1 MPSYPRWLLPSGSD
15 ICPLIRMGLGLNSRT
30 ITHRAFADECGKLS
44 QERARE
50 IGRMRRNRRGR
61 YSNAEKALQQI
72 ALLPYD
78 DTLGR

>member
-1 MPSYPRWLLPSGSD
+1 MSDSSIYPRWLLPNASD
-15 ICPLIRMGLGLNSRT
+15 ICALIRMGLGLNART

-44 QERARE
+44 GERARE
-50 IGRMRRNRRGR
+50 IGRMRHNPGR
-61 YSNAEKALQQI
+61 KRAQQI

>member
-1 MPSYPRWLLPSGSD
+1 MSIYPRWLLPNASD
-15 ICPLIRMGLGLNSRT
+15 ICAMIRLSLGLNART
-30 ITHRAFADECGKLS
+30 ITHRAFADECGKLT

-78 DTLGR
+78 TELNR